1 MGSKVLEDDGGMF
14 GLQVGVVDLLSTCH
28 VHLHLLFDF
37 EHWSKP
43 LKTPTGLLHSPL
55 LWSTAAYRDA
65 WRETIHMLFATKS
78 SWTAAISK
86 LELPLSWPGFAWD
99 PPPFELVVHEELA
112 GIGSLHPTFF

>member
-1 MGSKVLEDDGGMF
+1 
-14 GLQVGVVDLLSTCH
+14 
-28 VHLHLLFDF
+28 
-37 EHWSKP
+37 
-43 LKTPTGLLHSPL
+43 
-55 LWSTAAYRDA
+55 
-65 WRETIHMLFATKS
+65 MLFATKS